1 MTETQ
6 TLILFTRT
14 PLHVGADASVGVI
27 DMPVQRERH
36 TGIPIIP
43 GSGLKGV
50 LRDLWAPDEQEA
62 LFGSQASIGE
72 LLVGE
77 ARVLCFPVRSAA
89 NSFAWVTSPLA
100 LQRFARECSFDLP
113 SSVFPSSL
121 AGDAEV
127 CLAPVGMEAGNGAVV
142 LEEYSFKRHGDVPP
156 GVLEIFKAILPDDP
170 VWKSHPNRLV
180 VLPDGLFSHFCAN
193 ACEVQQRVCLNE
205 GKTVENLF
213 NQENVPAETLFFG
226 TLAARRK
233 PESLTKLEEKL
244 KLKTVGHVL
253 QIGGDETIGLGLCS
267 AQLLPK
273 GGVQ

>member
-1 MTETQ
+1 MTETR
-6 TLILFTRT
+6 TLILITRT

-50 LRDLWAPDEQEA
+50 LRDLWKSEEQDA
-62 LFGSQASIGE
+62 IFGSHNQVGD
-72 LLVGE
+72 LLIGE

-100 LQRFARECSFDLP
+100 LQRFARECSSTLP
-113 SSVFPSSL
+113 SSVFPSFL

-127 CLAPVGMEAGNGAVV
+127 CLAPASMEAGNGAVV
-142 LEEYSFKRHGDVPP
+142 LEEYSFKRQNDVPAE
-156 GVLEIFKAILPDDP
+156 VLNLLKPILPDDP
-170 VWKSHPNRLV
+170 VWKTHPNRLV

-193 ACEVQQRVCLNE
+193 ACEVQQRVCLNKE
-205 GKTVENLF
+205 KTVENLF
-213 NQENVPAETLFFG
+213 NQENVPAETVFFG

-233 PESLTKLEEKL
+233 PESLKALETRL
-244 KLKTVGHVL
+244 TSVGHVL
-253 QIGGDETIGLGLCS
+253 QIGGDETIGMGLCS

-273 GGVQ
+273 GGAQ